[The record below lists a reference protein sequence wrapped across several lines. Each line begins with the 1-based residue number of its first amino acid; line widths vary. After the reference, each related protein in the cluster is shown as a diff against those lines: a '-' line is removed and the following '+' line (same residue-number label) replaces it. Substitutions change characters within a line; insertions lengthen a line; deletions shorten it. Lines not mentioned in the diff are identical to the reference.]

1 MLSAEQC
8 QQFESQGYVLAQP
21 LSPAELTDAQETWHR
36 LVQNEVGY
44 AERADDAGY
53 IRLISHPFFE
63 GVAKQLLRSSSVHL
77 AEMSVKELAPG
88 ERTGHGWESGCHLD
102 WQITT
107 ADWNATPRRDLL
119 AIWLWVEDVTPEM
132 GAMRI
137 LPSVSLSPSL
147 HVSLSLAR
155 LQQTPSLLLPVLL
168 PPLTDGLFL
177 SGSGSHLPINEHWE
191 RVLIPEQKQ
200 QLPRQHGL
208 SPKPSESYP
217 SYPEHIPETE
227 AAFPYSEC
235 EPMPVA
241 VPAGTAQIFTQSM
254 LHASWEN
261 SSSATRKGFVICWC
275 DATVPLGWDTASQRD
290 RLLAALPGLRASV
303 AKLRPGREHIVS
315 TPEQFR
321 HRVSLYEPRWGNTF
335 LPGKTAADAPP
346 SRL

>member
-147 HVSLSLAR
+147 HVSLSRA
-155 LQQTPSLLLPVLL
+155 PSTNPFPAAASAAPTADRWLV
-168 PPLTDGLFL
+168 
-177 SGSGSHLPINEHWE
+177 S
-191 RVLIPEQKQ
+191 V
-200 QLPRQHGL
+200 RQRIAPADQRALGAGA
-208 SPKPSESYP
+208 YP
-217 SYPEHIPETE
+217 
-227 AAFPYSEC
+227 
-235 EPMPVA
+235 
-241 VPAGTAQIFTQSM
+241 
-254 LHASWEN
+254 
-261 SSSATRKGFVICWC
+261 
-275 DATVPLGWDTASQRD
+275 
-290 RLLAALPGLRASV
+290 
-303 AKLRPGREHIVS
+303 
-315 TPEQFR
+315 
-321 HRVSLYEPRWGNTF
+321 
-335 LPGKTAADAPP
+335 
-346 SRL
+346 